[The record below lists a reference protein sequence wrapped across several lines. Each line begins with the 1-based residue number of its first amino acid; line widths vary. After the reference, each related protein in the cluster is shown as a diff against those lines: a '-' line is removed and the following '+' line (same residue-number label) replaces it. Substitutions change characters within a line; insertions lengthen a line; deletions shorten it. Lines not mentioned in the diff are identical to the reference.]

1 MKIIKSET
9 NKNYFVQWQADQFK
23 KGLWRPVFKEG
34 KNVAKKYEDVKSA
47 MKEVKSL
54 MAYYKK
60 VDKDRKLK
68 VISA

>member
-23 KGLWRPVFKEG
+23 KGLWRPVFKES
-34 KNVAKKYEDVKSA
+34 KDVAKKFEDVKFA
-47 MKEVKSL
+47 QKEIKSL

-60 VDKDRKLK
+60 VGNERKLK